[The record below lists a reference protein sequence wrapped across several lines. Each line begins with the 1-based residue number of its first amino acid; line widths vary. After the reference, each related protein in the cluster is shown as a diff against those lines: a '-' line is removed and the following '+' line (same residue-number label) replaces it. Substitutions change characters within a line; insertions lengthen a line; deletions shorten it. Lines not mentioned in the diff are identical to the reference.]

1 VQTQTTSTTAI
12 VSLVLG
18 VVSWALCCGCLTG
31 IPALIAGYMARNEIK
46 ADPSKT
52 GDGLA
57 IAGMVL
63 GGLSLGLTLLW
74 FFAGLGSALGR

>member
-1 VQTQTTSTTAI
+1 MQTQTTSTTAI